1 MNSSQLNFFNVP
13 GDWENIQLFL
23 NENLIKL
30 VNYQADAV
38 EEVIQEISFE
48 SEKLPYKI
56 AITHESFV
64 NEVVSTY
71 NEKLGKY
78 ELDFEKSPV
87 VEFIV
92 GGFFSGNFKKLH
104 PGRFYCVTNY
114 HARRGELVTKSEDFK
129 IWAKKLYR
137 SFKNSFLT
145 KYEDFVVV
153 LCTEGTLSWIKENS
167 VKLDGGAISMSIV
180 G

>member
-13 GDWENIQLFL
+13 GDWKNIQQFL
-23 NENLIKL
+23 NENSIKL
-30 VNYQADAV
+30 INYQADTV
-38 EEVIQEISFE
+38 EDVIQEISFE
-48 SEKLPYKI
+48 PENLPYKI
-56 AITHESFV
+56 AITHQSFL
-64 NEVVSTY
+64 NEVITTY
-71 NEKLGKY
+71 NEKSSKY

-92 GGFFSGNFKKLH
+92 GGFFSGNFRKLH

-114 HARRGELVTKSEDFK
+114 YARRGELVTKSEAFK
-129 IWAKKLYR
+129 TWTKKLCR

-153 LCTEGTLSWIKENS
+153 LCTEGTLSWIKENN

-180 G
+180 